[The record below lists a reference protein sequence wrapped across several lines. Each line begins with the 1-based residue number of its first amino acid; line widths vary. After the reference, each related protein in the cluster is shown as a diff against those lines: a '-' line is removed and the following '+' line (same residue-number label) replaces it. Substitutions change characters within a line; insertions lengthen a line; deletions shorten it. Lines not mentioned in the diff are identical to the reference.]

1 MIYVSTAL
9 YSLGKELGPQD
20 ADLEFRRQV
29 VTPTEDSLPAA
40 RAVSRLR
47 RLEDLVLQT
56 DCAATS
62 IGRSR
67 ARSMFEFRRHPSQPD
82 VWVSVDDD
90 VDASLETLSW
100 LVQAAR
106 DTKGAVIA
114 PCWLR
119 RKDPIVNV
127 VISEGGVARPVGKG
141 GLIMGCQA
149 GGFGL
154 VAIHRDAVEAVHEA
168 RPELYFVDDD
178 GERKLGAFVE
188 VVEGGK
194 WWTEDLAF
202 FLKWAPKTFRRD
214 ILITGQTT
222 HDGKLLDL
230 EQVSQLPRMGY
241 AEVSVVG

>member
-1 MIYVSTAL
+1 VIYVSTAL
-9 YSLGKELGPQD
+9 YALGKELGTQD
-20 ADLEFRRQV
+20 ADLEFRQQV

-47 RLEDLVLQT
+47 HLEDLVLQT
-56 DCAATS
+56 DTAATS

-67 ARSMFEFRRHPSQPD
+67 ARAMFEFRRHPSQPD
-82 VWVSVDDD
+82 VWVSIDDD
-90 VDASLETLSW
+90 VDASLETLRW
-100 LVQAAR
+100 LVEAAR

-127 VISEGGVARPVGKG
+127 VLTEAGITRPVGRG
-141 GLIMGCQA
+141 GLVSGCQA

-154 VAIHRDAVEAVHEA
+154 VALHREAVEAVHEA

-178 GERKLGAFVE
+178 GERKLGCFVE

-202 FLKWAPKTFRRD
+202 FLKWLPKAVRRD
-214 ILITGQTT
+214 ILLTGQTT
-222 HDGKLLDL
+222 HDGKLLEL
-230 EQVSQLPRMGY
+230 ERVPQLPRVGY
-241 AEVSVVG
+241 AELSVVG